1 MKKQLFNWNT
11 ELAEEIKIHSCRKAR
26 VRSSGD
32 APAELSCDKIRFI
45 LPTLPRRK
53 PCVTRRALLAA
64 IRQAE
69 LAEWQASG
77 GDYLHAMHRP
87 VA

>member
-1 MKKQLFNWNT
+1 MKKQLFIWNT
-11 ELAEEIKIHSCRKAR
+11 ELPEEIKIYSCRKAR
-26 VRSSGD
+26 VRFSGD
-32 APAELSCDKIRFI
+32 ALAELSRDKIRFI

-64 IRQAE
+64 MREAE

-77 GDYLHAMHRP
+77 GDYLHAMHQP